1 MNEQNLKELCEPYIV
16 AHIRYLTDVKP
27 SAAMLRGTGNK
38 LKVLR
43 DHLAPHF
50 IR

>member
-16 AHIRYLTDVKP
+16 AHVRYLTDVKP
-27 SAAMLRGTGNK
+27 SAAMLRGAGN
-38 LKVLR
+38 KVLR

>member
-16 AHIRYLTDVKP
+16 AHLRYLTDVKP
-27 SAAMLRGTGNK
+27 LAAMLRGAGYK